1 MSSAK
6 WLEHSVLIWRKCHE
20 LAKIEHRVNEVIKR
34 KLVLWVKNNLALKSP
49 LIFVNFV
56 ITQLV
61 EKLVSEE
68 RIMRMK
74 RVSSLLIG
82 SIALM
87 ICFVHGIPQIER
99 DLDIGEGICFW
110 GNWELFLINFADD
123 SCTLNDGSVGT
134 CKIDKDCP
142 YVIDLLKVNKRHE
155 IVKCGFRGRN
165 QIVCC
170 KESTATQF
178 GAANQFSSR
187 FSKLLCEGPVAKKP
201 NKPIKWVCFFE
212 SY

>member
-1 MSSAK
+1 M
-6 WLEHSVLIWRKCHE
+6 
-20 LAKIEHRVNEVIKR
+20 IKR

-110 GNWELFLINFADD
+110 GN
-123 SCTLNDGSVGT
+123 
-134 CKIDKDCP
+134 
-142 YVIDLLKVNKRHE
+142 
-155 IVKCGFRGRN
+155 
-165 QIVCC
+165 
-170 KESTATQF
+170 
-178 GAANQFSSR
+178 
-187 FSKLLCEGPVAKKP
+187 
-201 NKPIKWVCFFE
+201 
-212 SY
+212 